1 MPHYLQIINTY
12 VYPYFVQLKLSDCF
26 GPLLLFPLLF
36 DFITSFDVW
45 LFAGRLGWL
54 CSGFGIGFV
63 WGTGDRHWEG
73 LMVWDGDGDEHGWQ
87 FPRALAVWKLCAMIF
102 VIWFADF
109 RPLPGYH
116 PFHRHTSTWNDEPGV
131 LLGNGPCFM
140 LARFSCEWLE
150 NHDDDAIAAKSSL
163 FCVWSICILVPHG
176 LFCFRAFQF
185 ECLPLRASQPVS
197 QPASLSCVNC
207 NVGIKIQ
214 FCFHMHKTEIEK

>member
-12 VYPYFVQLKLSDCF
+12 VYPHFVQLKLSDCF

-150 NHDDDAIAAKSSL
+150 NHFLWWCHCCKIVLILCLINLYSCATWFILLS
-163 FCVWSICILVPHG
+163 CIPIWMPSP
-176 LFCFRAFQF
+176 A
-185 ECLPLRASQPVS
+185 S
-197 QPASLSCVNC
+197 QPASQPASILVMCQLQCWN
-207 NVGIKIQ
+207 
-214 FCFHMHKTEIEK
+214 